1 MLLSPKSQD
10 YLTINQGLFKNAQNT
25 LCFRVRIVF
34 IKKSLKSYLFII
46 LDVPEISIERVYA
59 LYCGFKY
66 GLTVKDWMEEQ
77 QVASLH
83 VDER

>member
-1 MLLSPKSQD
+1 MKGKS
-10 YLTINQGLFKNAQNT
+10 F
-25 LCFRVRIVF
+25 
-34 IKKSLKSYLFII
+34 LFII